1 MIVKDNNNKKNFV
14 NELIKAIRTINT
26 DSISDYKSLE
36 HTIQSLVHTTERIW
50 TKNSKIINLTKHS
63 KSWQDTNYNRD
74 LKKYK
79 SSKRIEDWK
88 QFQSI
93 VKRTKHLFFD
103 QKIQEIANKRY
114 GPWKLIN
121 WVNK

>member
-1 MIVKDNNNKKNFV
+1 MFLKYRLEELNKHSIHPEWRLVSNHAPLTVTIPIFKEHIQTKKYMIVKDNNNKKNFV

-63 KSWQDTNYNRD
+63 KSW
-74 LKKYK
+74 
-79 SSKRIEDWK
+79 
-88 QFQSI
+88 
-93 VKRTKHLFFD
+93 
-103 QKIQEIANKRY
+103 
-114 GPWKLIN
+114 
-121 WVNK
+121 